1 MVVEIPLT
9 QGKVAL
15 VDDEDAERVLAMRKW
30 WAARRG
36 KTYYAV
42 ARVAG
47 SHPRREVLMHRFILG
62 APPGTEVDHCNG
74 NGCDNR
80 RDNIRVCSHGENQRN
95 VGKWYIGGS
104 RYLGVSWFRR
114 TQKWRARICVNSKH
128 ITLGYFNDEV
138 EAARAYDEAARKY
151 HGEFATLN
159 FPQEGER
166 GALP

>member
-15 VDDEDAERVLAMRKW
+15 VDDEDAARVLAMGRW
-30 WAARRG
+30 HASPYSGGRWRA
-36 KTYYAV
+36 
-42 ARVAG
+42 
-47 SHPRREVLMHRFILG
+47 SHAKKVDGHNVVVFMHRFLMD
-62 APPGTEVDHCNG
+62 APQGMDVDHING
-74 NGCDNR
+74 DGLDNR
-80 RDNIRVCSHGENQRN
+80 RENLRLCTRAENLRN
-95 VGKWYIGGS
+95 KRKYCGTS
-104 RYLGVSWFRR
+104 RYKGVFWHRYRHRWLAHIRLNRR
-114 TQKWRARICVNSKH
+114 NIYVGTFDN
-128 ITLGYFNDEV
+128 EE